1 MGWGTRENFDRRSKL
16 LRDHAPYAQQN
27 PSRDLEKLVEG
38 SKMLAAAIWRT
49 KKVYRPMTQAE
60 LDEFERYA
68 AGAVKVNIVKK
79 GKIG

>member
-38 SKMLAAAIWRT
+38 SMMLAAAIWRT
-49 KKVYRPMTQAE
+49 KKVYRQMTADE
-60 LDEFERYA
+60 LAEFERYA
-68 AGAVKVNIVKK
+68 AGAVRVNIVKK